1 MDRIK
6 AELEE
11 GAMAPAHDVN
21 TGSLNKSSP
30 SILLHS
36 ATGNRE

>member
-11 GAMAPAHDVN
+11 GAMASPYDAN

-36 ATGNRE
+36 TTGNRE